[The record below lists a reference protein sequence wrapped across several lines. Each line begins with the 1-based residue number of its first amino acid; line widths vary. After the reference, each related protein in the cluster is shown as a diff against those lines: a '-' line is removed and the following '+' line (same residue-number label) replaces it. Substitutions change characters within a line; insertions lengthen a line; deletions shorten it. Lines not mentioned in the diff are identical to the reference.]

1 MNAHF
6 SHAVTSETIAHAGRD
21 RLVLTLDPGA
31 TARRRVIVSLHG
43 SGFTS
48 RSHNSMVDADDLSRG
63 GALVLTPQALLP
75 FRYSAAFPEGFG
87 WNVPGSPLPGENSV
101 RDEPDDVG
109 FIKTLLEVT
118 RTHHPDLRIHLLGYS
133 GGARL
138 ASHVLA
144 VDRTPTSAGL
154 VAGALFPPTAA
165 SAFAAV
171 LAIHGRHDDVN
182 PYEGGDSARWP
193 TGIRQTMQ
201 SWATRSGDGGARV
214 LRELE
219 PGVLEQRF
227 ASSDTPY
234 GPVRL
239 ISLDHVGHAWPG
251 TRDRRCL
258 REFGPAGTWSATSH
272 LGRFF
277 AEFDAQA
284 SAADS

>member
-1 MNAHF
+1 MDTNF
-6 SHAVTSETIAHAGRD
+6 SPAPTSETIPHAGRD

-48 RSHNSMVDADDLSRG
+48 QTHDAMVDADDLARG
-63 GALVLTPQALLP
+63 GALVLTPQALIP
-75 FRYSAAFPEGFG
+75 FQYSAVFPEGFG
-87 WNVPGSPLPGENSV
+87 WNVPGSPLPGEDVV

-109 FIKTLLEVT
+109 FITTLLEVT
-118 RTHHPDLRIHLLGYS
+118 RARHPDLPVHLLGYS

-165 SAFAAV
+165 SAVAAV

-182 PYEGGDSARWP
+182 PYERGDSARWP
-193 TGIRQTMQ
+193 TGIRRTMQ
-201 SWATRSGDGGARV
+201 SWANRSGDGDTHR

-219 PGVLEQRF
+219 PGVVEQRF
-227 ASSDTPY
+227 DNSDTRY

-239 ISLDHVGHAWPG
+239 ISLDDVGHAWPG
-251 TRDRRCL
+251 TSDPLCL
-258 REFGPAGTWSATSH
+258 RQFGPAGRCSATSH

-277 AEFDAQA
+277 AQMDG
-284 SAADS
+284 